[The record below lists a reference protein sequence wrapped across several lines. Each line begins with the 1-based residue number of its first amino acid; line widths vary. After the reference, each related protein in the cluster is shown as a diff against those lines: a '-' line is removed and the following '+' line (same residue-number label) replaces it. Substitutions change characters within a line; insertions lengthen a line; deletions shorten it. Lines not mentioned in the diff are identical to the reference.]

1 MTSEDKF
8 RQERFA
14 RIRRVKRF
22 LRPLPRRTN
31 IHRYPFLKWFAATAR
46 KRSYLWS
53 FRKEYVIPAIYSG
66 TILSL
71 LPLYGIQVPLA
82 FVASLVFRANLMVLV
97 GLQFITNPLTLGP
110 LYALTYKI
118 GDLALVFFATED
130 ATMDELSRITE
141 EVEHVAVNDTFYSR
155 MIFIIKL
162 TVSGAIKLS
171 IGGVILGFVTAFF
184 LSLIYQLALKAGHQY
199 KIHHPKPAD
208 KTTATTGTDKN
219 DD

>member
-8 RQERFA
+8 RQEHFA

-71 LPLYGIQVPLA
+71 LPVYGIQVALA
-82 FVASLVFRANLMVLV
+82 FLASLVFRANLMVLV
-97 GLQFITNPLTLGP
+97 GLQFITNPFTLVP

-118 GDLALVFFATED
+118 GALVLDFFATEHVS
-130 ATMDELSRITE
+130 MDELSRITE
-141 EVEHVAVNDTFYSR
+141 ETGQVAATGA
-155 MIFIIKL
+155 L
-162 TVSGAIKLS
+162 HSGMMFFIKLS
-171 IGGVILGFVTAFF
+171 IGGVIFGFVIAFI

-208 KTTATTGTDKN
+208 KNTETTETDKN